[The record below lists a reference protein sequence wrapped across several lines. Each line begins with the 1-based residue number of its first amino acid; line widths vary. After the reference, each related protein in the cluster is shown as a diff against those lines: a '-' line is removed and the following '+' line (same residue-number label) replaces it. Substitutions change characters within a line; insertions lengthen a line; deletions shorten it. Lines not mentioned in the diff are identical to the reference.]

1 MVKKDKT
8 VDTKIILATSST
20 VFFGEYKDPTRKF
33 KIALGIE
40 HCINKTPAA
49 NPSRLKYKINKY
61 PIIGPAIT
69 RPIEENIALF
79 NEKTFSLVNAIP
91 NDIKIKK
98 IVAYIKRKVVFS
110 TKPGSSKS

>member
-33 KIALGIE
+33 KMALGIE

-49 NPSRLKYKINKY
+49 NPDKLK
-61 PIIGPAIT
+61 
-69 RPIEENIALF
+69 
-79 NEKTFSLVNAIP
+79 
-91 NDIKIKK
+91 
-98 IVAYIKRKVVFS
+98 
-110 TKPGSSKS
+110 